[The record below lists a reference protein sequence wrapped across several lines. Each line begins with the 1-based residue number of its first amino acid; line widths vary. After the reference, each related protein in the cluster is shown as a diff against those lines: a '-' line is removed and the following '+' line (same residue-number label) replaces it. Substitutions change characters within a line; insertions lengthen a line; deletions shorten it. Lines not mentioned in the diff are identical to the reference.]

1 MATNGRTNQPDGAQ
15 SASRKGSKKPL
26 EADALARLARM
37 LGRLA
42 AAEAIRT
49 STAVSG
55 TKTADPAQ

>member
-1 MATNGRTNQPDGAQ
+1 MATDGWANQPDKAQ
-15 SASRKGSKKPL
+15 SALRKGSKKRP